1 MNPANP
7 SVSNGSSKSGKQ
19 LSNEN
24 AIMYDE
30 ILDDYENL
38 AAHRSL
44 KFKSSTSNIN
54 AANSQQQQQHNN
66 STGLNNLHHNHN
78 HRHNPTTL
86 Y

>member
-7 SVSNGSSKSGKQ
+7 SVSNGSSKSSKQ

-44 KFKSSTSNIN
+44 KFKTSSSNIN
-54 AANSQQQQQHNN
+54 AANPQQQQHNN